1 MRHTYRNDQPPT
13 DLPAAAFVA
22 LTQSLFDRRGIPI
35 PFTLRGKGET
45 QDDPFDEHIADV
57 LERTLPPELRVLRAG
72 KPLVNPD
79 IVLARPEE
87 YRLLANGGEDF
98 DTRSIVAI
106 EVKKISPDKA
116 TGLPARG
123 SGMDYNSTPPCETVR
138 LYSERNEEILVP
150 SFYLFALLG
159 QAHDTQQVYVESM
172 ALVAG
177 AALSKDTELY
187 DRITGRRKKAIGL
200 GTYGDGADRQRPML
214 VFANPLGWSWMQKQ
228 ATLISER
235 EDLHEEFPDLAYVRS
250 ITRSWKPVEGLQ
262 PRKERFHCYRV
273 AALDS
278 RVEDPV
284 EDPFP
289 TPKNRT
295 EETAQRGRFKIDLL
309 RDSIF

>member
-1 MRHTYRNDQPPT
+1 MMRTPVDGQPPT
-13 DLPAAAFVA
+13 DLTAAAFIA
-22 LTQSLFDRRGIPI
+22 LTQSLFDMDGRPV
-35 PFTLRGKGET
+35 PFALRGKGET

-57 LERTLPPELRVLRAG
+57 LERTLPPELRVIRAG

-87 YRLLANGGEDF
+87 YHLLAKGGEDF

-106 EVKKISPDKA
+106 EVKKISPDKK

-123 SGMDYNSTPPCETVR
+123 SGMDYNSTPPCETAR
-138 LYSERNEEILVP
+138 LYADRNEEILVP

-159 QAHDTQQVYVESM
+159 QAGENRHVYVESM

-177 AALSKDTELY
+177 SALSKDTDLY

-214 VFANPLGWSWMQKQ
+214 VFANPLGWPWMQRQ

-235 EDLHEEFPDLAYVRS
+235 GDLHEEFPDLAYVRS
-250 ITRSWKPVEGLQ
+250 ITRSWKPMEG
-262 PRKERFHCYRV
+262 REAKKERFYCYRV

-278 RVEDPV
+278 RFEEPA

-289 TPKNRT
+289 TPRKRT
-295 EETAQRGRFKIDLL
+295 EETAQRGRFKIDLN
-309 RDSIF
+309 RGSIF